1 MLIGPKP
8 QLEAESRVR
17 YEEWK
22 NMEYQ
27 KIESHDEYLK
37 IVEQYQ
43 DYEAGTC
50 ESMSLKEKSLFGFVS
65 PASIFKRPRHE

>member
-1 MLIGPKP
+1 
-8 QLEAESRVR
+8 
-17 YEEWK
+17 
-22 NMEYQ
+22 MEYQ

-65 PASIFKRPRHE
+65 PASIFKRPRHEYGAEKRGALWKAA